1 MNSEI
6 NLANLDLEQT
16 NLVLI
21 VVGAHLRAEVGD
33 RPLANRLQN
42 RIASWTRRHADRLE
56 SPVVAI
62 VCTDLWY
69 LNNEELHG
77 LPTICL
83 GGPGVNALS
92 AYFAQALREA
102 EQEAQIEASVE
113 FVSDDPDDEDE
124 EHTLSEEEVLEL
136 IEAGLDPDSDDAP
149 AQVILQI
156 DPEFTDLRAC
166 LWGTNHDL
174 TARGLKVFTRRY
186 LDGFLKAVATQ
197 VEPRTA

>member
-1 MNSEI
+1 MKSEVD
-6 NLANLDLEQT
+6 LAHVDLEQT

-33 RPLANRLQN
+33 RPLATRLQN
-42 RIASWTRRHADRLE
+42 KIGQWTRRHAHRLDT
-56 SPVVAI
+56 PVVAI

-92 AYFAQALREA
+92 AYFAQALRDAEA
-102 EQEAQIEASVE
+102 ESTIELIQDA
-113 FVSDDPDDEDE
+113 FDASDDPDVEAV
-124 EHTLSEEEVLEL
+124 LSEEEAYDLLEQ
-136 IEAGLDPDSDDAP
+136 AFDPDDPEAA

-156 DPEFTDLRAC
+156 DPEFTDLRVC
-166 LWGTNHDL
+166 LWGTDHDL

-186 LDGFLKAVATQ
+186 LNDFLKAVATQ
-197 VEPRTA
+197 VEPETA